1 MRKTLI
7 QTGNSKALIMSKD
20 MREHLGITDT
30 VEVQFRR
37 NTIVLRNPDDPDDE
51 EVVKAKPAKAEKAEK
66 APKAKG
72 KGKKG
77 K

>member
-1 MRKTLI
+1 MRKSLI

-20 MREHLGITDT
+20 MREHLGIQDA
-30 VEVQFRR
+30 VEVQFRK
-37 NTIVLRNPDDPDDE
+37 NTIVLRNPDVPDDE
-51 EVVKAKPAKAEKAEK
+51 EPVK
-66 APKAKG
+66 PKQAKG

>member
-1 MRKTLI
+1 VRKNLI

-30 VEVQFRR
+30 VEVQFRK
-37 NTIVLRNPDDPDDE
+37 NTIVLKHPDSPDEDE
-51 EVVKAKPAKAEKAEK
+51 P
-66 APKAKG
+66 PKAKG